1 MRSKCGLFLVAYEL
15 EKELGTSPS
24 VRYMHPVQAAGA
36 KPAGSVSVN
45 AAAPK
50 PSSHE
55 HAAACFFEDQGLGS
69 CPCCPLLQ
77 LSRHRLQSL
86 PSTVH
91 VVVPSPLLH
100 RSDSPGRMPRVLHQS
115 MRLPPQPA
123 RHPTASRCCREL
135 QRCSRSRLGR

>member
-1 MRSKCGLFLVAYEL
+1 MLYYASYTMLYLHILTWSFLWLHYVTYDPSISELLVAYEL

-55 HAAACFFEDQGLGS
+55 HAAACFFEDQGLSGFHGNETNS
-69 CPCCPLLQ
+69 LKLTPAGLWVVATAIWASPC
-77 LSRHRLQSL
+77 
-86 PSTVH
+86 TF
-91 VVVPSPLLH
+91 
-100 RSDSPGRMPRVLHQS
+100 G
-115 MRLPPQPA
+115 
-123 RHPTASRCCREL
+123 
-135 QRCSRSRLGR
+135 